1 MNDAENLSKLL
12 GHLPPAVFREFMVE
26 EFELTMPALDKKQTK
41 RDQRAE
47 METVLS
53 GLDINHRQ
61 CIEEVAE
68 RIVLLS
74 DGAGQDVIEGFR
86 DDIFDPKD
94 QEAFAGIR
102 NQYER
107 ALWLHI
113 NAPTLFDEAMNARQ
127 ADVFRQSA
135 SCYSGF
141 IAPKDLSVLEDEPSR
156 QAFHHAVA
164 EELGCEIDSV
174 AVQVFKRL
182 RPDTQTGEEVD
193 LYQISVH
200 HNRPPKLSIVSRRA
214 NLYPKRLFGL
224 FHRTSPMSLPMA
236 ISRFCRRTAMAGKP
250 WHESSPIL
258 CCSRRSLAKRFRSSN
273 TTTKAWLGRGI
284 SILPARLLLPSR

>member
-61 CIEEVAE
+61 RIEEVAE

-164 EELGCEIDSV
+164 EELGCEIVSV
-174 AVQVFKRL
+174 V
-182 RPDTQTGEEVD
+182 
-193 LYQISVH
+193 
-200 HNRPPKLSIVSRRA
+200 
-214 NLYPKRLFGL
+214 
-224 FHRTSPMSLPMA
+224 
-236 ISRFCRRTAMAGKP
+236 
-250 WHESSPIL
+250 W
-258 CCSRRSLAKRFRSSN
+258 
-273 TTTKAWLGRGI
+273 
-284 SILPARLLLPSR
+284 